1 MALSTYHLFDFVIM
15 LHKQQK
21 NVEAESG
28 NGARQRRVAAPK
40 TEGGE
45 CWGGGRGRALELV
58 LHAICIGQCSHR
70 VSGGVGFICDANH
83 SYQFEAAKK
92 RLTCATQQG
101 GQRGQEKGQK
111 TSLGLC
117 TF

>member
-70 VSGGVGFICDANH
+70 VSG
-83 SYQFEAAKK
+83 AASGLSATRITAINLRQPK
-92 RLTCATQQG
+92 RD
-101 GQRGQEKGQK
+101 
-111 TSLGLC
+111 
-117 TF
+117 